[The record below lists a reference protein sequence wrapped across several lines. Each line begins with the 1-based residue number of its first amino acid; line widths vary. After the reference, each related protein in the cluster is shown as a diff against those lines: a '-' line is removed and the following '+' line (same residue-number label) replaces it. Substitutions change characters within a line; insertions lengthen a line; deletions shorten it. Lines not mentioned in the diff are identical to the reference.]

1 MSRPPFIQTILT
13 ENLLCA
19 KTLISIGHGS
29 GHSTDLAPVWTDI
42 SVFGV
47 GGTGSDHVN
56 PLATRQCRWVRTLKE
71 KEIKIYIRDMK
82 TCLRGVTEAF

>member
-42 SVFGV
+42 SVFGI
-47 GGTGSDHVN
+47 GGTGSD
-56 PLATRQCRWVRTLKE
+56 
-71 KEIKIYIRDMK
+71 
-82 TCLRGVTEAF
+82 